1 MIRSSTSF
9 FMMVTAFQSFTNT
22 INMHPLLLYTAA
34 LPFTP
39 TNMSI
44 FKNFYHSG
52 LPKVV
57 CSVDKMW
64 SPELIQLHSHNGRIF
79 SVAFSPDGS
88 KIISGSDDMTIR
100 VWDTNTGI
108 EILPP
113 LRGHDGGIS
122 SVAFSPNGSR
132 IILGSYEDHLNLGCK
147 HWY

>member
-1 MIRSSTSF
+1 
-9 FMMVTAFQSFTNT
+9 
-22 INMHPLLLYTAA
+22 MHPLLLYTAA

-44 FKNFYHSG
+44 FNNFYHSG

-64 SPELIQLHSHNGRIF
+64 SPELIQLHGHKGRIF

-132 IILGSYEDHLNLGCK
+132 IISGFYDRTI
-147 HWY
+147 